1 MNVVKASKWKAL
13 TVGWQERRLK
23 SRNSLNAIGFHLP
36 AWITLLL
43 IIIVPLVVAV
53 YFSFSNMN
61 LARAGLNFRF
71 IGLENYQSTL
81 VDPRF
86 WYSMRITIIFIFAA
100 VGIELVA
107 GTAIAVLLNTIM
119 VGRRLFMSLIMIPM
133 MLAPLVVG
141 LIWTFLLNPQFGAGT
156 WLIQGLN
163 IPLPRAILSDLRYAL
178 AAIIFA
184 DVWEWTPFMVLV
196 VLSGLQ
202 TVPVT
207 LLDAARVDGAS
218 YWQQVWH
225 VMLPIIRPILIIGAF
240 LRSVDAFRIFDIP
253 YILTGGGP
261 GSATEVID
269 LFTYRLAFKS
279 WDMGKGMAVGII
291 LFILNVFLSVILYRW
306 MPQAENIK

>member
-1 MNVVKASKWKAL
+1 M
-13 TVGWQERRLK
+13 TIGWREVRLK
-23 SRNSLNAIGFHLP
+23 SQNSLTAIAFHLP

-43 IIIVPLVVAV
+43 IIVVPLIVAA
-53 YFSFSNMN
+53 YFSFSDMN

-71 IGLENYQSTL
+71 TGLENYRSIL
-81 VDPRF
+81 VDRRF
-86 WYSMRITIIFIFAA
+86 WFSFRITVIFIFWV
-100 VGIELVA
+100 VGIELIA
-107 GTAIAVLLNTIM
+107 GTIIAVLLNTIM
-119 VGRRLFMSLIMIPM
+119 FGRRLFMSLIMVPM

-141 LIWTFLLNPQFGAGT
+141 LTWTFLLNPQFGAGT
-156 WLIQGLN
+156 WLIQELN
-163 IPLPRAILSDLRYAL
+163 IPLPRAILSDLRFAL
-178 AAIIFA
+178 PAVIFA

-261 GSATEVID
+261 GSATEIID

-279 WDMGKGMAVGII
+279 WDMGKGMTVGII
-291 LFILNVFLSVILYRW
+291 LFILNVLLSLILYRW
-306 MPQAENIK
+306 MPQAENVK